1 MVSHHFF
8 FFLIGMVSHHLNS
21 NLVIVSLA
29 WYRKWSEWLN
39 MVSPRLKLV
48 LVMLLMECYRNR
60 VGKYGVMV

>member
-1 MVSHHFF
+1 MVSHHLF

-39 MVSPRLKLV
+39 MVSRRLKLV